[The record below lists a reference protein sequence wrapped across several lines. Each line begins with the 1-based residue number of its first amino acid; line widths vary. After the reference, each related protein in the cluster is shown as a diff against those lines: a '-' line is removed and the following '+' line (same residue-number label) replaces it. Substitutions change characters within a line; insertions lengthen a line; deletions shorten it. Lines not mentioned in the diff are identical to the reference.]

1 MKQLLLITYT
11 IACLSLTSSA
21 SVKDI
26 YIVFYATCKGKTGHM
41 GIAVDNYKYVYK
53 QKQVRNKTVE
63 YEDTLTT
70 GEFTYFDIWP
80 NEDDFNA
87 TKTSKNIPAVYYKLP
102 TSTLG
107 EAITINSLFDKGIT
121 HKEHYAC
128 DGLLRIKTN
137 SIQDQWFTMILD
149 SMVEANK
156 PFNGRQFNC
165 ADFVRI
171 PLEMFFKQPL
181 KSKEFVLAGW
191 STTPNKLYRTLRKRK
206 EIEVI
211 KNADEKAAG
220 AFIVQRIFYNMFNS
234 LKNIINY

>member
-1 MKQLLLITYT
+1 MKQLLFITYT
-11 IACLSLTSSA
+11 IACLSFA
-21 SVKDI
+21 DKVNAKDI
-26 YIVFYATCKGKTGHM
+26 YIVFYATHKGKTGHI

-53 QKQVRNKTVE
+53 QKQVDNKTIE
-63 YEDTLTT
+63 YEDTVTT
-70 GEFTYFDIWP
+70 GELTYFDIWP

-87 TKTSKNIPAVYYKLP
+87 AKTGKNIPAVYFKLP

-137 SIQDQWFTMILD
+137 STQDQWFNMLVD
-149 SMVEANK
+149 SMIERNR

-171 PLEMFFKQPL
+171 PLEILFKQPL
-181 KSKEFVLAGW
+181 TSKEFVLAGW

-206 EIEVI
+206 EIEVV
-211 KNADEKAAG
+211 KNADAKASG
-220 AFIVQRIFYNMFNS
+220 SFIVQRVFYKILNS
-234 LKNIINY
+234 LKNI